1 MRECPYGGRELRH
14 TDVQTEFVALG
25 KDADAW
31 VRRTNVQELR
41 VLRSS
46 DSQRQGDVAID
57 NFGPEQLTML
67 TDFVITHPTAA
78 TSSYRTG
85 QSGVAAA
92 RQEAIKE
99 GKYSEAAAAKG
110 IRFIPFAME
119 TYGKLGTKAL
129 RLLRTLGQDLADS
142 NQPSALR
149 PWHAR
154 SFMDSAL
161 QRLSVALQRT
171 IQRDQILRPHLRRVK
186 RGGVPADYFE
196 CGGAAGYRR
205 SSSPSSSGSGSSSG
219 TSGHRG
225 VSSP

>member
-1 MRECPYGGRELRH
+1 MATR
-14 TDVQTEFVALG
+14 TESLEPGTLG
-25 KDADAW
+25 KHGPGPRHRPYEVAGAKKHQHRLQP
-31 VRRTNVQELR
+31 RRL
-41 VLRSS
+41 S
-46 DSQRQGDVAID
+46 
-57 NFGPEQLTML
+57 P
-67 TDFVITHPTAA
+67 
-78 TSSYRTG
+78 SSYRTG

-154 SFMDSAL
+154 SFMDSAV

-171 IQRDQILRPHLRRVK
+171 IQRDQVLRSHLRPAASAARR
-186 RGGVPADYFE
+186 R
-196 CGGAAGYRR
+196 AAG
-205 SSSPSSSGSGSSSG
+205 
-219 TSGHRG
+219 
-225 VSSP
+225 

>member
-1 MRECPYGGRELRH
+1 
-14 TDVQTEFVALG
+14 
-25 KDADAW
+25 
-31 VRRTNVQELR
+31 
-41 VLRSS
+41 
-46 DSQRQGDVAID
+46 
-57 NFGPEQLTML
+57 ML
-67 TDFVITHPTAA
+67 NA
-78 TSSYRTG
+78 
-85 QSGVAAA
+85 GVAAA

-99 GKYSEAAAAKG
+99 GKYSEVAAAKG

-154 SFMDSAL
+154 SFMDSAV

-171 IQRDQILRPHLRRVK
+171 IQRDQVLRSHLRRVQ

-196 CGGAAGYRR
+196 CGGDASATTALPACAAAAAAAA
-205 SSSPSSSGSGSSSG
+205 PVHAA
-219 TSGHRG
+219 T
-225 VSSP
+225 VA

>member
-1 MRECPYGGRELRH
+1 
-14 TDVQTEFVALG
+14 
-25 KDADAW
+25 
-31 VRRTNVQELR
+31 
-41 VLRSS
+41 
-46 DSQRQGDVAID
+46 
-57 NFGPEQLTML
+57 
-67 TDFVITHPTAA
+67 
-78 TSSYRTG
+78 
-85 QSGVAAA
+85 
-92 RQEAIKE
+92 
-99 GKYSEAAAAKG
+99 
-110 IRFIPFAME
+110 ME

-154 SFMDSAL
+154 SFMDSAV

-171 IQRDQILRPHLRRVK
+171 IQRDQVLRSHLRRVQ

-196 CGGAAGYRR
+196 CGGDAGYRR
-205 SSSPSSSGSGSSSG
+205 SSSLRSSGGGGSSSG